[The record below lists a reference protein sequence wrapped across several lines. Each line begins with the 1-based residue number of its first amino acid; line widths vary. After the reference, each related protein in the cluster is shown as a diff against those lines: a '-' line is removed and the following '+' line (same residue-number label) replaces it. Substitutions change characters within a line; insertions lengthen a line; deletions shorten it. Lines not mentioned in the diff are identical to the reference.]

1 MTDLNELYK
10 AVTGQDSTTAPVVDR
25 KPSKQ
30 DIDVAR
36 AIGNWDSGYPAIQNP
51 DVDQNGFPKRDL
63 HA

>member
-1 MTDLNELYK
+1 MTDLNELYR
-10 AVTGQDSTTAPVVDR
+10 AAAGQDSTTPPAVPR

-36 AIGNWDSGYPAIQNP
+36 AIGNWDSGYPAIQNA
-51 DVDQNGFPKRDL
+51 DVDKNGFPTRDH